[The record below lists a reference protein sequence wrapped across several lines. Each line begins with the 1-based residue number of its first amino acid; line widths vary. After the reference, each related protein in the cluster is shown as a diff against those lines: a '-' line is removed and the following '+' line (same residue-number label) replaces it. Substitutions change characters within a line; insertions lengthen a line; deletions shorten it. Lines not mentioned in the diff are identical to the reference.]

1 MAKISRPAVY
11 TFVGA
16 VAVYAWVVLT
26 QPDPPAPTRKVHVL
40 RPAASGAGESAAADL
55 SAHFARYQAGKTN
68 GRDPFLPHLPA
79 PAAGPAAQ
87 KAAHAEQG
95 KWTLTGISSIN
106 GVPNALVESASGDSV
121 FLKPGDH
128 WRGLRVLSIG
138 TNAVA
143 FLNALG
149 QQTFLAFR
157 PLGASLPETGAQE
170 AGGFHL
176 QPLGTVSPL
185 PVGPGN
191 IRALPVLP
199 PLGAAPSPGIGAA
212 PSQKR

>member
-16 VAVYAWVVLT
+16 VAVYAWVILT
-26 QPDPPAPTRKVHVL
+26 QPDPPVPTHKTHAP
-40 RPAASGAGESAAADL
+40 RPAAPGVDSFAAADA
-55 SAHFARYQAGKTN
+55 SAHFARYQTVKKAGL
-68 GRDPFLPHLPA
+68 DPFLPHLPA
-79 PAAGPAAQ
+79 SAAGPALH
-87 KAAHAEQG
+87 AAHPEQG

-106 GVPNALVESASGDSV
+106 GVSDALVENSDTGDSV
-121 FLKPGDH
+121 FLKPGDR

-138 TNAVA
+138 TDSVA

-149 QQTFLAFR
+149 QQTSLTFR
-157 PLGASLPETGAQE
+157 PLGVSLPETGAQQLG
-170 AGGFHL
+170 AQQSAGFHL
-176 QPLGTVSPL
+176 QPLGTASPL

-199 PLGAAPSPGIGAA
+199 SFGTPPV
-212 PSQKR
+212 QNR